1 MIYRKNNT
9 SYSDSYLESYL
20 SSVRQLAKGQT
31 TEINDA
37 WRTLGYI
44 NASAYK
50 GYGRLSDGEALYNS
64 RIYVVKERAIRT
76 LVTVSDNVTFRDGI
90 LYIRLS
96 DGIQVSFHIPSDIG
110 GNNSLAKD
118 LSQAYL
124 DEGAKWDG
132 VQCSYEYTDIVK
144 YNAARAEY
152 LRKVQEDREAREYNR
167 SVIHRAVQDFFRH
180 HSTRRAYGLPGKKA
194 EWQAVCDRAMKHKWV
209 FVEGIL
215 NSYGITGYGENR
227 RVAQLIEQRVKG
239 SLKEY
244 NFPDEYPAE

>member
-96 DGIQVSFHIPSDIG
+96 DGIQVSFHIP
-110 GNNSLAKD
+110 
-118 LSQAYL
+118 
-124 DEGAKWDG
+124 
-132 VQCSYEYTDIVK
+132 
-144 YNAARAEY
+144 
-152 LRKVQEDREAREYNR
+152 
-167 SVIHRAVQDFFRH
+167 VQDEI
-180 HSTRRAYGLPGKKA
+180 S
-194 EWQAVCDRAMKHKWV
+194 
-209 FVEGIL
+209 IL
-215 NSYGITGYGENR
+215 R
-227 RVAQLIEQRVKG
+227 
-239 SLKEY
+239 
-244 NFPDEYPAE
+244 